1 MPLDTSIA
9 LGAQAPQ
16 FKTLDPMTIYQA
28 MQDQRVNALREQM
41 LQQEMAKNAMVM
53 QNTMED
59 RRLAAAQA
67 AQARRQADEL
77 KRMIQGGF
85 TPGKNAIM
93 GPGTIQGS
101 TPASYDYEGVKNK
114 LIGAG
119 NVGGFE
125 LISKLEQQEADR
137 LKAQRAAET
146 ERLTG
151 GKIQA
156 ETQGINLGNV
166 TKQFDII
173 NAGVDRA
180 VTPDAMYAL
189 YRAVP
194 DALAVRGQTP
204 ETAIKA
210 FDDRVAELSKT
221 LPPDQ
226 AFAQARMEVANGAMA
241 VQKQLSEL
249 ATAKA
254 GRTDVITGSDGN
266 TYMLDKTTGT
276 VTPTT
281 MVAPA
286 GAPATA
292 GVAAPAPAGAP
303 AAAPTAFRAA
313 PTTDAQIKQAAAKEA
328 LPGAVEAAEL
338 TLAQLEEM
346 VGSKNL
352 GVERDPSKM
361 IPEHPGFQ
369 SAVGG
374 TLYPLAGYFSGTD
387 TSDFNKRLEQVKG
400 GAFLKAYETLK
411 GTGQITEK
419 EGEKA
424 TAAITRMD
432 TAQSEKEFI
441 LAAKEFKSIIESA
454 VERAKTKMRGSTPAP
469 AAANAAAG
477 GGNTPNVT
485 PNGVSYS
492 VEE

>member
-41 LQQEMAKNAMVM
+41 YQQEMAKNAMVM

-59 RRLAAAQA
+59 RRAAAAQA

-85 TPGKNAIM
+85 TPGKNVIM

-137 LKAQRAAET
+137 LKAQLAAKNEGY
-146 ERLTG
+146 TG
-151 GKIQA
+151 AKTQA

-241 VQKQLSEL
+241 VQKQLSET
-249 ATAKA
+249 ATAQKPELKNISGVGMTA
-254 GRTDVITGSDGN
+254 INPYTGEGKRVKIDGELLPTTTSEVPELKKGERWNAEKQRVEAVPGSDIYIQQSQKHGKDFNSVKTVESSTKDALANIDKILDPKNEDAFNSNFGGYNAYATRMLPGETQTIAAAIKKLDSLMSATGAQLMRSQGGAVGSITEREWPILRGLVASLSPTMPEQAARDVIEEVRQRLINLNDIAKETYDTTWGN
-266 TYMLDKTTGT
+266 TQHYKSNAETNTKRDGAASGASATT
-276 VTPTT
+276 PS
-281 MVAPA
+281 
-286 GAPATA
+286 
-292 GVAAPAPAGAP
+292 GVPVLNW
-303 AAAPTAFRAA
+303 
-313 PTTDAQIKQAAAKEA
+313 D
-328 LPGAVEAAEL
+328 
-338 TLAQLEEM
+338 
-346 VGSKNL
+346 
-352 GVERDPSKM
+352 
-361 IPEHPGFQ
+361 
-369 SAVGG
+369 
-374 TLYPLAGYFSGTD
+374 
-387 TSDFNKRLEQVKG
+387 
-400 GAFLKAYETLK
+400 
-411 GTGQITEK
+411 
-419 EGEKA
+419 
-424 TAAITRMD
+424 
-432 TAQSEKEFI
+432 
-441 LAAKEFKSIIESA
+441 
-454 VERAKTKMRGSTPAP
+454 
-469 AAANAAAG
+469 
-477 GGNTPNVT
+477 
-485 PNGVSYS
+485 
-492 VEE
+492 